1 MAVFLIGFKFSKK
14 GETMTNPGS
23 EGEHTLQKKF
33 GTEKRAQSFYDNQV
47 INHLNSRMVE
57 FIANQE
63 ILFIATSDIKGDCD
77 CSLRAGD
84 AGFVHVLDEKSL
96 VYPEYRGNGVTASLG
111 NIIENP
117 HIGMMFTDFIK
128 DTVGLHVNGKAS
140 IVENDELLQRENI
153 SQKIIDDMNKKGRK
167 PERWV
172 LVEVEEAYMHC
183 SKHIPLYQK
192 AEKLRQWG
200 TDDVKIKK
208 TDYFLVKQEQEEGRS

>member
-1 MAVFLIGFKFSKK
+1 
-14 GETMTNPGS
+14 MTNPGS
-23 EGEHTLQKKF
+23 KGEHTLQKKF
-33 GTEKRAQSFYDNQV
+33 NTEKRAQAFYDNQV
-47 INHLNSRMVE
+47 LDRLNPRMVE

-63 ILFIATSDIKGDCD
+63 ILVISTSDAKGDCD
-77 CSLRAGD
+77 CSLRAGE
-84 AGFVHVLDEKSL
+84 AGFVNVLDEENL

-111 NIIENP
+111 NILENP
-117 HIGMMFTDFIK
+117 HIGMMFIDFIK
-128 DTVGLHVNGKAS
+128 DTVGLHVNGKAA
-140 IVENDELLQRENI
+140 IIENNKLLQRKNI

-192 AEKLRQWG
+192 ADKLRQWG

-208 TDYFLVKQEQEEGRS
+208 SDYFLAKENKIQL

>member
-1 MAVFLIGFKFSKK
+1 MVFNFSTK
-14 GETMTNPGS
+14 GDTMTNPGS
-23 EGEHTLQKKF
+23 KGEHTLQKKF
-33 GTEKRAQSFYDNQV
+33 NTEKRAQAFYDNQV
-47 INHLNSRMVE
+47 LDRLNPRMVE

-63 ILFIATSDIKGDCD
+63 ILVISTSDAKGDCD
-77 CSLRAGD
+77 CSLRAGE
-84 AGFVHVLDEKSL
+84 AGFVNVLDEENL

-111 NIIENP
+111 NILENP
-117 HIGMMFTDFIK
+117 HIGMMFIDFIK
-128 DTVGLHVNGKAS
+128 DTVGLHVNGKAA
-140 IVENDELLQRENI
+140 IIENNKLLQRKNI

-192 AEKLRQWG
+192 ADKLRQWG

-208 TDYFLVKQEQEEGRS
+208 SDYFLAKENKIQL

>member
-1 MAVFLIGFKFSKK
+1 MVFNFSTK
-14 GETMTNPGS
+14 GDTMTNPGS
-23 EGEHTLQKKF
+23 KGEHTLQKKF
-33 GTEKRAQSFYDNQV
+33 NTEKRAQAFYDNQV
-47 INHLNSRMVE
+47 LDRLNPRMVE

-63 ILFIATSDIKGDCD
+63 ILVISTSDAKGDCD
-77 CSLRAGD
+77 CSLRAGE
-84 AGFVHVLDEKSL
+84 AGFVHVLDEKNL

-111 NIIENP
+111 NILENP
-117 HIGMMFTDFIK
+117 HIGMMFIDFIK
-128 DTVGLHVNGKAS
+128 DTVGLHVNGKAT
-140 IVENDELLQRENI
+140 IIENNELLQRKNI

-192 AEKLRQWG
+192 ADKLRQWG

-208 TDYFLVKQEQEEGRS
+208 SDYFLAKENKIQL

>member
-1 MAVFLIGFKFSKK
+1 
-14 GETMTNPGS
+14 MTNPGS
-23 EGEHTLQKKF
+23 EGEHILQQKF
-33 GTEKRAQSFYDNQV
+33 NTEKRAQAFYDNQV
-47 INHLNSRMVE
+47 LDRLNSRMVE

-63 ILFIATSDIKGDCD
+63 ILVIATSDSKGDCD
-77 CSLRAGD
+77 CSLRAGE
-84 AGFVHVLDEKSL
+84 AGFVHVLDEKNL

-111 NIIENP
+111 NILENP
-117 HIGMMFTDFIK
+117 HIGIMFIDFIK

-140 IVENDELLQRENI
+140 IIENNELLERNNI
-153 SQKIIDDMNKKGRK
+153 SQKIIEDMNKKGRK

-192 AEKLRQWG
+192 ADKIRDWG

-208 TDYFLVKQEQEEGRS
+208 SDYFLAKENKIL

>member
-1 MAVFLIGFKFSKK
+1 
-14 GETMTNPGS
+14 MTNPGS
-23 EGEHTLQKKF
+23 KGEHILQKKF
-33 GTEKRAQSFYDNQV
+33 NTEKRAQAFYDNQV
-47 INHLNSRMVE
+47 LDHLNPRMHE

-63 ILFIATSDIKGDCD
+63 ILFIATSDAKGDCD
-77 CSLRAGD
+77 CSLRAGE
-84 AGFVHVLDEKSL
+84 AGFVHVLDEKNL

-111 NIIENP
+111 NILENP

-128 DTVGLHVNGKAS
+128 DTVGLHVNGKAA
-140 IVENDELLQRENI
+140 IIENNELLQRKNI

-192 AEKLRQWG
+192 ADKLRQWG

-208 TDYFLVKQEQEEGRS
+208 GNYFLAKKSK

>member
-1 MAVFLIGFKFSKK
+1 
-14 GETMTNPGS
+14 MTNPGS
-23 EGEHTLQKKF
+23 EGEHTLQEKF
-33 GTEKRAQSFYDNQV
+33 GTEKRAQAFYDNQV
-47 INHLNSRMVE
+47 LNHLNPRMVE

-63 ILFIATSDIKGDCD
+63 ILFIATSDAKGDCD

-84 AGFVHVLDEKSL
+84 AGFVHVLGEKSL

-128 DTVGLHVNGKAS
+128 DTVGLHVNGTAS
-140 IVENDELLQRENI
+140 IIENDELLQRENI

-200 TDDVKIKK
+200 TDDVKVKK
-208 TDYFLVKQEQEEGRS
+208 ADYFLAKQEQEQKHP

>member
-1 MAVFLIGFKFSKK
+1 
-14 GETMTNPGS
+14 MTNPGS

-33 GTEKRAQSFYDNQV
+33 GTEKRAQAFYDNQV
-47 INHLNSRMVE
+47 LNHLNSRMVE
-57 FIANQE
+57 FVANQE
-63 ILFIATSDIKGDCD
+63 ILFIATSDEKGDCD

-96 VYPEYRGNGVTASLG
+96 IYPEYRGNGVTASLG
-111 NIIENP
+111 NILENP

-140 IVENDELLQRENI
+140 IIENDELLQRENI

-192 AEKLRQWG
+192 AEKMRQWG

-208 TDYFLVKQEQEEGRS
+208 ADYFLAKQAQEQERP